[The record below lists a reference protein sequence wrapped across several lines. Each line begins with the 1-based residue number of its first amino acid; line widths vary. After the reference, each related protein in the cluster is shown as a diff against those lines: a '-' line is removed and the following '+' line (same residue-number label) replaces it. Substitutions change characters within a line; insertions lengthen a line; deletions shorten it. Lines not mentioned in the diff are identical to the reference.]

1 MKFRIEYMHP
11 SQETMS
17 AWLDEIIQGMQ
28 DEAIT
33 PESVGYV
40 RQQLEERI
48 FNATQIELV
57 ECI

>member
-1 MKFRIEYMHP
+1 MKFCIEYLHP
-11 SQETMS
+11 SQETMN

-28 DEAIT
+28 GEAIT
-33 PESVGYV
+33 PESVGHV

-48 FNATQIELV
+48 FNATQIDLV